1 MGIFYAT
8 REQIL
13 RSLEILQSS
22 YAGSLIDAK
31 IDSSSRSIEGQLH
44 RRFYPERR
52 TILKDWPNPN
62 PAYAW
67 EVDLGDQEVISVSSV
82 LSGGRDITSGIQLR
96 RGDDLVEPPYGI
108 IQVDLSVNGV
118 SFSAGTTFQRSLTI
132 AGLFGHNDT
141 DTSLAGGSLSAGINS
156 SVNILVANPSSG
168 MFTLGI
174 GSILLIGTERLIV
187 ANRLLTTSGQTISA
201 DVAATQATKTIS
213 SAGAANFAIGETIL
227 IDGERMLID
236 DIAGTTLI
244 VRRAWDGTALATHTT
259 GATIF
264 AARQFTVVR
273 GALGSTAAAHSS
285 ADPIYVHNFPALINE
300 LCVAETV
307 CALEQNAGAYARTI
321 GTGSSAREAVGGGL
335 EDVRARAYAAY
346 GRKSRVWA
354 I

>member
-8 REQIL
+8 REQVL
-13 RSLEILQSS
+13 RSLEILQSA

-31 IDSSSRSIEGQLH
+31 IDSSSRSIEGLLH

-67 EVDLGDQEVISVSSV
+67 EVDLGDQEFISLSAVIS
-82 LSGGRDITSGIQLR
+82 GGTNITSGCLLR
-96 RGDDLVEPPYGI
+96 RGNDLAEPPYGI
-108 IQVDLSVNGV
+108 LQVNLATNGV
-118 SFSAGTTFQRSLTI
+118 AFSAGTTFQQSLSIT
-132 AGLFGHNDT
+132 GLTGYNDT
-141 DTSLAGGSLSAGINS
+141 DTSLAGGALSAGINS
-156 SVNILVANPSSG
+156 NVNTLTANQSNG

-187 ANRLLTTSGQTISA
+187 INRLMATSGQTISA
-201 DVAATQATKTIS
+201 DIAALQATKTIS
-213 SAGAANFAIGETIL
+213 SAGAANFAPGEIIL
-227 IDGERMLID
+227 IDGERMRVD

-244 VRRAWDGTALATHTT
+244 VTRAFDGTALAAHTN

-264 AARQFTVVR
+264 ALRQFTVTR
-273 GALGSTAAAHSS
+273 GALGSTAATHNS
-285 ADPIYVHNFPALINE
+285 ADPIYPHNIPALVNE
-300 LCVAETV
+300 LCIAETV

-346 GRKSRVWA
+346 GRKARLGA